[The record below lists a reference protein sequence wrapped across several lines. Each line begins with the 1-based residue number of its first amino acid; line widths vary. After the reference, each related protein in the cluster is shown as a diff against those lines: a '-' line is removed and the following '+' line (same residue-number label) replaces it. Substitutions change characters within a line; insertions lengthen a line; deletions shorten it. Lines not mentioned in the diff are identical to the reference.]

1 MCVGHSLENS
11 QALCC
16 KIVETEI
23 FEARTG
29 PDGRRRGKGSASNLL
44 FRVDSLPMWIRHLA
58 AVYLRP
64 LAAVLLAAA
73 AALFKGGMD
82 MIRDGTHGDTEPQI
96 TNRGRSELIGRVL
109 FRMNWQI

>member
-23 FEARTG
+23 FEARTSLTD
-29 PDGRRRGKGSASNLL
+29 DGGGKDPRLICFSELIPVRCGFGIWQPSA
-44 FRVDSLPMWIRHLA
+44 
-58 AVYLRP
+58 LRP

-82 MIRDGTHGDTEPQI
+82 MI
-96 TNRGRSELIGRVL
+96 
-109 FRMNWQI
+109 